1 MTKWRQYRLP
11 FEEPVELFVTND
23 ETAIREWVQEKDAH
37 ARGLHPTAVKSLLA
51 TIDALM
57 LELNRGQK

>member
-1 MTKWRQYRLP
+1 MPKWRQYRLA

-23 ETAIREWVQEKDAH
+23 ETAIREWVQEKDTH
-37 ARGLHPTAVKSLLA
+37 ARGLHPTGVKALLA

-57 LELNRGQK
+57 LELNRGK